1 MEFGK
6 LARNMAV
13 SGVCLSVKCWLNLYL
28 IKEYG
33 EMLKLEIDSEN
44 RTMNVE
50 VLLKG
55 ESEPIRIQV
64 GRYDYVSGNG
74 ESGMVLQNVNTSREW
89 MNALIT
95 NLHPNGLTIP
105 MDEQI
110 VSIAKGVL

>member
-1 MEFGK
+1 VEIGK

-13 SGVCLSVKCWLNLYL
+13 SGVCLTVKCWLNLYL

-55 ESEPIRIQV
+55 ESAPIRIHV
-64 GRYDYVSGNG
+64 GRYDCVTGNG
-74 ESGMVLQNVNTSREW
+74 NSGVVLQEISTSREW
-89 MNALIT
+89 MNSLIT
-95 NLHPNGLTIP
+95 NLHPDGLTIP